1 MKMLQQTRAEFWTE
15 CQAIVGGQNMLVGL
29 EAIEAYTRSV
39 SAEKRHLLGVVRPGN
54 TEEVQLLVKLAR
66 HHKQPLYP
74 ISTGKNW
81 GLGSRLPARDG
92 CVIVDLGR
100 MNRIREVNAEFS
112 YAVVEPGVTQRQ
124 LYQYLVER
132 NLPYHFDVIGSA
144 ADTSIV
150 GNILEGGVGY
160 IGLRFE
166 AACNYEVVTGMGHL
180 LQTGFGHY
188 QNAATRNLHKYGIGP
203 SLDGLFM
210 LSNLGIVTALTI
222 ALIPKPEYHVAAVMS
237 IARNEDLEEFV
248 DRLMV
253 LKRRRIVSTT
263 IKIGNKARSRT
274 TLCPL
279 MQRVFR
285 RIETDPTR
293 QTREFAEQVFEKNFG
308 AWSAVAG
315 LSGPK
320 SMVQAATK
328 ELQAVMD
335 RFAKVRFVDDHKFRV
350 GHWLTE
356 KLGFLPAAREQYA
369 ILQAV
374 YPLYQLTQ
382 GIPSDE
388 TMPSLWWPLAGDV
401 PEDCRQPDVTN
412 VGMIAYLPIIPA
424 SGHWAVENA
433 QATNRCFRSFGFEP
447 AMTMSIINDRF
458 MWGVT
463 DLSFDRAD
471 PRQVVSAKRAIAE
484 LEADMADRGIYPQR
498 IGIDSMEIFV
508 RPDDPYWMTVKRLKT
523 VFDGQHIIAP
533 GRYNLI

>member
-1 MKMLQQTRAEFWTE
+1 MLQMKAEFWHE
-15 CQAIVGGQNMLVGL
+15 CQTIVGSEHMLVGV
-29 EAIEAYTRSV
+29 EAVEAYTRSV
-39 SAEKRHLLGVVRPGN
+39 SAEERGILGVIRPGC

-66 HHKQPLYP
+66 RHKTSLYP

-81 GLGSRLPARDG
+81 GLGSRLPTRDG

-100 MNRIREVNAEFS
+100 MNRIREVSAEFG

-124 LYQYLVER
+124 LYTYLVEH
-132 NLPYHFDVIGSA
+132 NLPYHFDCIGSA

-150 GNILEGGVGY
+150 GNVLEGGVGY

-166 AACNYEVVTGMGHL
+166 AACNFEVVTGIGHL

-188 QNAATRNLHKYGIGP
+188 HNAAAQNLHKYGLGP

-210 LSNLGIVTALTI
+210 LSNFGIVTALTI

-237 IARNEDLEEFV
+237 IARDEDLQEFV
-248 DRLMV
+248 NRLMI

-263 IKIGNKARSRT
+263 IKIGNEARSRT

-285 RIETDPTR
+285 QIETDPAR
-293 QTREFAEQVFEKNFG
+293 QTRAFAEQVFEKNFG

-320 SMVQAATK
+320 AMVRAAMK
-328 ELQAVMD
+328 ELRGAMSGFEQI
-335 RFAKVRFVDDHKFRV
+335 RFVDDAKFRL
-350 GHWLTE
+350 GQWLTK
-356 KLGFLPAAREQYA
+356 KLGFIPAAREQYA
-369 ILQAV
+369 ILQSV

-382 GIPSDE
+382 GIPTDQ
-388 TMPSLWWPLAGDV
+388 TMPSLWWPLAGEV
-401 PEDCRQPDVTN
+401 PEDCRQPDATN
-412 VGMIAYLPIIPA
+412 VGMMAYLPIIPA

-433 QATNRCFRSFGFEP
+433 QTTVRCFRAFGFEP
-447 AMTMSIINDRF
+447 AITMSIINDRF

-463 DLSFDRAD
+463 DLSFDRSN
-471 PRQVVSAKRAIAE
+471 PGQVVAAKRAIAE
-484 LEADMADRGIYPQR
+484 LEVGMAEHGIYPQR
-498 IGIDSMEIFV
+498 IGIDSMQRFI
-508 RPDDPYWMTVKRLKT
+508 RPDDPFWLTVKKLKT
-523 VFDGQHIIAP
+523 VFDAQHILAQ
-533 GRYNLI
+533 GRYNLD